1 MHWSKHTKHSK
12 WRQKLFCRL
21 CPTALPLFKKIA
33 TGVNVYIWTC
43 VTGQVSIMNRKKNT
57 FVTNRREKVGL
68 HMFNTNL
75 MYVPRAL
82 KCVIWPRP
90 MTWIFI
96 TICIFIIGATGKN
109 DDVAMTFGVPEGVS
123 NVAGEALI
131 HDQMHVVRGAQLQV
145 FLELTYRVFLRFIC
159 L

>member
-1 MHWSKHTKHSK
+1 MRYRTSFDNE
-12 WRQKLFCRL
+12 Q
-21 CPTALPLFKKIA
+21 
-33 TGVNVYIWTC
+33 
-43 VTGQVSIMNRKKNT
+43 KKNT

-109 DDVAMTFGVPEGVS
+109 DDVAMTFGVPEGVC